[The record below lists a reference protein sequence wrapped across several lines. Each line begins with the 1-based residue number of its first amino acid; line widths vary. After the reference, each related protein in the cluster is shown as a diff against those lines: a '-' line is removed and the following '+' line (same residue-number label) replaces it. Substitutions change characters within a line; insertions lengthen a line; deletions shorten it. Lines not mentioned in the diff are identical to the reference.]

1 MSEAPEKQL
10 RKDAGVSG
18 APPGE
23 GHVFHYFSELLKRPV
38 RTEDARRPVGHVS
51 DLVFKQTDPF
61 PEAVGIT
68 MRYGWGRK
76 PTQFVPWDRVIRIA
90 PEAIFVRPPE
100 AGQDYPPF
108 VDQPGWILLDE
119 HLMGRTILE
128 IDGRKTEVV
137 NDVQLLEAKNRLL
150 LVHVDGSLNGILR
163 RWGLRRLIWRPDD
176 LISWKFV
183 QPFSV
188 EDAVASDRV
197 TLSVTREQ
205 LTTLPGEDLA
215 DALEELSGEEQ
226 EALFSALNSE
236 KAAETLSEAEPRA
249 QRQLVANLREGRAR
263 GILSEMTVAQIADML
278 SILPHDHTE
287 EMLKLLPA
295 ERRDRVQSILSELEV
310 PASTLAS
317 RKYHAMAAAT
327 TVGEA
332 IARLRASK
340 NDPEAISYV
349 YVVREPGQTLEGVV
363 DSRQLLLSPDSER
376 LSEIM
381 TSPVVS
387 ADDDDTR
394 DVLAEIFAKYRYRL
408 LPVVDREHRMVG
420 VVRYNDILKG
430 PQARGRE

>member
-1 MSEAPEKQL
+1 MSETTQKQPRKASGLPEI
-10 RKDAGVSG
+10 
-18 APPGE
+18 PPGE
-23 GHVFHYFSELLKRPV
+23 SHVFHYFSELLKRPV
-38 RTEDARRPVGHVS
+38 RTESSRRSIGRVS
-51 DLVFKQTDPF
+51 DLAFRQTDPF
-61 PEAVGIT
+61 PEAAGIF

-76 PTQFVPWDRVIRIA
+76 PSQFVPWDRVVRIA
-90 PEAIFVRPPE
+90 PEAIYVRPPDE
-100 AGQDYPPF
+100 GQDFPPF
-108 VDQPGWILLDE
+108 VDQPGWIMLEE

-137 NDVQLLEAKNRLL
+137 NDVQLLEAKSRLL

-205 LTTLPGEDLA
+205 LTRLPGEDLA

-226 EALFSALNSE
+226 EALFSALDSE

-287 EMLKLLPA
+287 EMLELLPA
-295 ERRDRVQSILSELEV
+295 DRRDRVHMILSELEV
-310 PASTLAS
+310 PASALAS
-317 RKYHAMAAAT
+317 RKFHAMGGAT

-332 IARLRASK
+332 IARLRASESE
-340 NDPEAISYV
+340 PEAVSYV
-349 YVVREPGQTLEGVV
+349 YVIREPGQTLEGVV
-363 DSRQLLLSPDSER
+363 DSRQLVLSPDSER

-381 TSPVVS
+381 TAPVVS
-387 ADDDDTR
+387 AADDDTR
-394 DVLAEIFAKYRYRL
+394 DVLAEIFVKYRYRL
-408 LPVVDREHRMVG
+408 LPVVDKDHRMLG

-430 PQARGRE
+430 TQARGRE